1 VRGFAKSRVAAA
13 VAMALV
19 AAGCG
24 SSSKSSSTST
34 SASITTSSSSG
45 GSKAAGSITVSAASS
60 LTGAFTKIGTDFE
73 SANPGATAK
82 FNFGSSSTLATQIE
96 QGAPADAFAS
106 ADTAN
111 MAKLHD
117 KGLLSGTPEVFARN
131 QLVIVTKPGN
141 PKHVKSLSDLA
152 NVGTIA
158 LCGADVP
165 CGKYAE
171 QALKNAG
178 VTIPESSITR
188 GVDVK
193 ATLSSVTTG
202 DANAAVVY
210 VTDAKSAGS
219 QVETV
224 TIPAAQN
231 VIATYPIAGLK
242 ASGQQAT
249 VQAFI
254 AYVLSPAGQ
263 STLQSFGFLPP
274 S

>member
-1 VRGFAKSRVAAA
+1 VRGFTKFRVAAA

-19 AAGCG
+19 VAGCG
-24 SSSKSSSTST
+24 SSSKSSSTS
-34 SASITTSSSSG
+34 ANTSSSSS
-45 GSKAAGSITVSAASS
+45 GSKATGSITVSAASS
-60 LTGAFTKIGTDFE
+60 LTGAFTTIGKDFE
-73 SANPGATAK
+73 AANPGATAK

-106 ADTAN
+106 ADTKN

-131 QLVIVTKPGN
+131 QLVIVTKLGN
-141 PKHVKSLSDLA
+141 PKHVKSLADLA

-210 VTDAKSAGS
+210 VTDAKSAGA

-231 VIATYPIAGLK
+231 VVATYPIAALK
-242 ASGQQAT
+242 ASDQQAT

>member
-1 VRGFAKSRVAAA
+1 MRGFTKFRVAAA

-19 AAGCG
+19 VAGCG

-34 SASITTSSSSG
+34 STTTSSSSS
-45 GSKAAGSITVSAASS
+45 GSKATGSITVSAASS
-60 LTGAFTKIGTDFE
+60 LTGAFTKIGRDFE
-73 SANPGATAK
+73 SANPGASAK
-82 FNFGSSSTLATQIE
+82 FNFASSSTLATQIE

-111 MAKLHD
+111 MAKLRD

-141 PKHVKSLSDLA
+141 PKHVKSLADLA
-152 NVGTIA
+152 NAGTIA

-231 VIATYPIAGLK
+231 VVATYPIAGLK
-242 ASGQQAT
+242 ASDQQAT